1 MHRHLRCRCWSMVTE
16 NSAVSILSSHFSI
29 VSNHHLGDVF
39 DEADFVA
46 PTVGNPDEVS
56 LDVGTPQPPQ
66 RSYPRPQLPPAQQ
79 RPQGISSH
87 PPGGSN
93 MVTPSKPE
101 KPWATGP
108 GPAIRPTFHNNP
120 TNPTTTNVHRNADN
134 RQATVQGQA
143 LANNCAS
150 QEFQQTINRDRIK
163 PENPS
168 GPANPRTVNNA
179 QIPQAQ
185 NERSA
190 SEKPPADAAV
200 GFYSARAVDTLREN
214 PQASPMAPRFD
225 PHAESPSI
233 RKTAGIDHTKSVPI
247 SKPMLSSASPSTTAA
262 RDFIN
267 PSTDMHRRIGAP
279 GGGGAMASPGN
290 RGFTTSSY
298 RPLTRPNIDP
308 KSAGANAPTTAPD
321 GALKR
326 PPLGDVTN
334 APQPGTTVGM
344 SGPGDPKRPRLNES
358 ANPRQV
364 QQQ

>member
-1 MHRHLRCRCWSMVTE
+1 MVTG
-16 NSAVSILSSHFSI
+16 NLAVSMFSSPICI
-29 VSNHHLGDVF
+29 VFNHGLGDVF
-39 DEADFVA
+39 DESDFVA
-46 PTVGNPDEVS
+46 PSVGNPDEIS
-56 LDVGTPQPPQ
+56 LDVGTPQPLQ
-66 RSYPRPQLPPAQQ
+66 RSYTRPQLPPAQQ
-79 RPQGISSH
+79 RPQGNSSH
-87 PPGGSN
+87 PPGGSS

-101 KPWATGP
+101 KPWVAGP
-108 GPAIRPTFHNNP
+108 GPAARPMLNNNA
-120 TNPTTTNVHRNADN
+120 TNPGAANVHRSAEN
-134 RQATVQGQA
+134 RQGTVQGHA
-143 LANNCAS
+143 LASSRAS
-150 QEFQQTINRDRIK
+150 HEFQQTNKTETQTK

-168 GPANPRTVNNA
+168 NPINPQTTNNA
-179 QIPQAQ
+179 QIPPAQ
-185 NERSA
+185 NPGN
-190 SEKPPADAAV
+190 PPPDAAV

-247 SKPMLSSASPSTTAA
+247 SKPMLPTASPSTTTT

-267 PSTDMHRRIGAP
+267 PSTDAHRRIGAP
-279 GGGGAMASPGN
+279 GGGAMASPGN

-298 RPLTRPNIDP
+298 RPLTRPNIET
-308 KSAGANAPTTAPD
+308 KNAGANPQTTASE

-334 APQPGTTVGM
+334 APQPGAAVGT

-358 ANPRQV
+358 ANPRQM